1 MTTFE
6 KVCELILKLK
16 KKNITAGDLKPETL
30 LVNELKMDSLDFSEL
45 LVMAEAAFSVKLM
58 HEDLGKLQTIASLVD
73 YVDKHIPGSK

>member
-30 LVNELKMDSLDFSEL
+30 LVSELKMDSLDFSEL